1 MTNDTLDFSTELA
14 AYTAGALL
22 KAVKNGAL
30 TPEDLDRAKEAMRA
44 GAVLARRGPGGTFL
58 IQIGSVAA
66 VEGHIFD
73 LPSLAA
79 EWEAAALG

>member
-1 MTNDTLDFSTELA
+1 MTSDTLDFGTELA

-22 KAVKNGAL
+22 KAVENGEL
-30 TPEDLDRAKEAMRA
+30 TPEQLDRAKGAMRA
-44 GAVLARRGPGGTFL
+44 GAVIARRGPDGTFL

-79 EWEAAALG
+79 DWEADMN